1 MDYAELRREIDEMAS
16 SFLFLEKKEIDIPT
30 AGQFLNQI
38 ETVTGHAETLH
49 AGEIG
54 RLAGGLGQLLE
65 KVVLDAVD
73 AAVGFR
79 LFERGIVLLQTV
91 ADGYCNAG
99 RYDGTIDGFM
109 GELAGAIGIPME
121 ASRDEAES
129 AAPQAGEAPAGAD
142 AANGNDRVQD
152 ESLLK

>member
-49 AGEIG
+49 AGEIN

-65 KVVLDAVD
+65 KVVLEAVD
-73 AAVGFR
+73 AAVGFG
-79 LFERGIVLLQTV
+79 LFERGIVLLQAV

-99 RYDGTIDGFM
+99 RYEGSVNGFM
-109 GELAGAIGIPME
+109 GELASCTGILPEEEPRGME
-121 ASRDEAES
+121 
-129 AAPQAGEAPAGAD
+129 
-142 AANGNDRVQD
+142 
-152 ESLLK
+152 